1 MDRRAKEQ
9 RDEGK
14 RHNPP
19 GYRASAVEAEN
30 GRRPEEAQRHDKKA
44 PAEET
49 LENIQAQPVDQPVI
63 PYEIA
68 DQSKEAKGQAHDRT
82 DLAADRLSGFFLRG
96 RILFCS
102 GRGS

>member
-1 MDRRAKEQ
+1 MDRPAKEQ

-19 GYRASAVEAEN
+19 GYRASAVKAEN

-49 LENIQAQPVDQPVI
+49 LENIQA
-63 PYEIA
+63 
-68 DQSKEAKGQAHDRT
+68 
-82 DLAADRLSGFFLRG
+82 
-96 RILFCS
+96 
-102 GRGS
+102 